1 MNAVVPFALLGK
13 RRGVRPVIG
22 IAALAWGAAAT
33 CFGAVQNYQGAFAC
47 RFFVGFGGPYRYLFP

>member
-22 IAALAWGAAAT
+22 IAALVWGAAAT

-47 RFFVGFGGPYRYLFP
+47 RFFVGFGGP